1 MVGKRQEQI
10 KTKQKF
16 TLEKAAS
23 TSVNI
28 NSGGHVDGTY
38 HWYDVMKMALP
49 LWSSSPK
56 PTTLV

>member
-1 MVGKRQEQI
+1 MQSTNNDSHSDFPLKRMVGKRQEQI

-38 HWYDVMKMALP
+38 H
-49 LWSSSPK
+49 
-56 PTTLV
+56 